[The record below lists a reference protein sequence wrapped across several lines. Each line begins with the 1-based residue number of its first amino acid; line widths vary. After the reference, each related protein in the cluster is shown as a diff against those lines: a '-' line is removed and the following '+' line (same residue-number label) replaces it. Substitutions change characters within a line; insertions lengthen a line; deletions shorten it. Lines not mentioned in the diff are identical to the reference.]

1 MTPKQRVVLLYDL
14 LDALP
19 ENDPEGTA
27 VLVEVIKD
35 QVTRLVTDVAVWK
48 PLAPQGNYTVR

>member
-1 MTPKQRVVLLYDL
+1 MTPKRRVALLYDL

-27 VLVEVIKD
+27 VLVEAIKD
-35 QVTRLVTDVAVWK
+35 QVTRLVTDVAVRK